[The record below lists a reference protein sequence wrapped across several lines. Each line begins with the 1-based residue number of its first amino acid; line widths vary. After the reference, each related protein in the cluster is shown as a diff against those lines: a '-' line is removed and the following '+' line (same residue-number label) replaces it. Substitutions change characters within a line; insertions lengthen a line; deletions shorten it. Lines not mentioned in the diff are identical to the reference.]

1 MTAHASST
9 ALVEI
14 ERPGRWGKQLA
25 SHLGRRHGGEWSEES
40 ASGWVDFD
48 GARAALAAEGGGL
61 RLVVEAPAEELDRY
75 EGVVGRHLVRFAR
88 DLAPVVAWERA
99 DGTAGT
105 RQTIADL
112 EDDAGR

>member
-61 RLVVEAPAEELDRY
+61 RLVVEAPASCLAGSPESVDPVTQIRA
-75 EGVVGRHLVRFAR
+75 GRHQSLG
-88 DLAPVVAWERA
+88 PVQQ
-99 DGTAGT
+99 GGHSSPS
-105 RQTIADL
+105 
-112 EDDAGR
+112 